1 MAIYD
6 LFAPHYDAVTGDSAT
21 EAAFIDHILQRVHP
35 RPVTLLEV
43 ACGTGGIIESL
54 AGSYQVAGLDIS
66 PGMLAVARAKLPAGT
81 PLHLADMSRFSLGV
95 RFDAV
100 ICVYHGINHLLGF
113 PAWESFFDC
122 VLEHL
127 NEGGVF
133 IFDVL
138 TLGNLRKMTS
148 APQMVHRF
156 GGNCLRLTVQ
166 TSDGAMFGWNFE
178 VQELQRDGRYKSLT
192 AVVNTT
198 SFPPGRIRAALGE
211 RFAGIRMIESDG
223 SLAGEGEDRT
233 WFVCDGPL
241 TSSFAFGQHG
251 DDQLP

>member
-1 MAIYD
+1 MAMYD
-6 LFAPHYDAVTGDSAT
+6 LFAPHYDAVTGDSAS
-21 EAAFIDHILQRVHP
+21 EAAFIDRILRRAHP
-35 RPVTLLEV
+35 PPATLLEV

-54 AGSYQVAGLDIS
+54 ADRYRVAGLDIS

-81 PLHLADMSRFSLGV
+81 PLHLADMSRFSLGA

-138 TLGNLRKMTS
+138 TLGNLQKMTS
-148 APQMVHRF
+148 APEMVQRF
-156 GGNCLRLTVQ
+156 GDNSLRVTVR
-166 TSDGAMFGWNFE
+166 TTDGAVFGWNFE
-178 VQELQRDGRYKSLT
+178 VLELQRDGSYRSL
-192 AVVNTT
+192 AEVINTT
-198 SFPPGRIRAALGE
+198 SFPPAQIRAALSE
-211 RFAGIRMIESDG
+211 RFAGVTMIESDG

-233 WFVCDGPL
+233 WFVCAGPR
-241 TSSFAFGQHG
+241 SAV
-251 DDQLP
+251 

>member
-6 LFAPHYDAVTGDSAT
+6 LFAPHYDAVTGDSTT
-21 EAAFIDHILQRVHP
+21 EAAFIDHILRRAYPQ
-35 RPVTLLEV
+35 PVTLLEV

-54 AGSYQVAGLDIS
+54 ADRYQVAGLDIS

-81 PLHLADMSRFSLGV
+81 PLHLADMSRFSLGA

-127 NEGGVF
+127 NEGGIF

-138 TLGNLRKMTS
+138 TLDNLQKMTS
-148 APQMVHRF
+148 SPEMVQRF
-156 GGNCLRLTVQ
+156 GDNCLRVTVH
-166 TSDGAMFGWNFE
+166 TSDGAVFGWNFE
-178 VQELQRDGRYKSLT
+178 VLELQRDGAYKSLT
-192 AVVNTT
+192 EIVDTT
-198 SFPPGRIRAALGE
+198 SFPPAQIRASLSA
-211 RFAGIRMIESDG
+211 RFAGVKMIESDG
-223 SLAGEGEDRT
+223 SLAGAGEDRT
-233 WFVCDGPL
+233 WFVCAGPRPG
-241 TSSFAFGQHG
+241 A
-251 DDQLP
+251 